1 MTGCCNKTGEI
12 PVAALAR
19 STCKQLYF
27 WAACSWRPLVPPLES
42 AKSWGI
48 MLEVACNGKTKHG
61 WIASLLM
68 L

>member
-12 PVAALAR
+12 PVAEPAP
-19 STCKQLYF
+19 STFKQLYF
-27 WAACSWRPLVPPLES
+27 WAACSWRPFVPPLES
-42 AKSWGI
+42 AKNWGI